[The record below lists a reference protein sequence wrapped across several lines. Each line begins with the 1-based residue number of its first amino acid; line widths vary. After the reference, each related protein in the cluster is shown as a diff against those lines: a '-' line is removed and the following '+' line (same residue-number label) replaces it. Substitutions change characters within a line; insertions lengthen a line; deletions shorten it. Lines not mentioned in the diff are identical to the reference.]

1 MVSVALKPTGRRPRV
16 LIFVVAYELEDKLQ
30 NVLKRIPD
38 SESDLEVLIID
49 DASMDRTFEVAL
61 RWADSHPLQVT
72 VLATP
77 ENQGYG
83 GNQKLGYAYAIK
95 HGFDF
100 VVLLHGDGQYAPER
114 IPDLLAPLLRGE
126 ADAVFGSRMMVKGAA
141 LDGGMPLYKF
151 VGNKILT
158 RAQNGLLKTALSEFH
173 SGFRVYRVSA
183 LSKIPFQFNSNDF
196 HFDTE
201 IIIQF
206 LLAGFRITEV
216 PIPTFYG
223 DEISRVNGIPY
234 AWNVIKA
241 TVRSR
246 LHGLSIFYDRR
257 FDIEGPTNRHYGLK
271 LGYPSSHSAA
281 LGTVPDDTFVLDIGC
296 GPGDFAR
303 ELKKKGCSVDG
314 ADQFPPSDPT
324 AFSDFR
330 IWKDPDPLPYQL
342 NDYSW
347 VLLLDVLA
355 QVSNPERFLDQLR
368 SSSRSHDG
376 TPKLL
381 ITTGN
386 VVFWVV
392 RLQALIGNF
401 NYGKRGIL
409 DRSHT
414 RLYTFRS
421 LRTLLQQ
428 CGFKVER
435 VEGIPA
441 PFPLA
446 FGLNWF
452 SRALT
457 GLNLFLIRISRGL
470 FSFQILMVASPIPTL
485 DALLDR
491 TVESSA
497 VRAAATEQLSEQGK

>member
-1 MVSVALKPTGRRPRV
+1 MSVAPKPTGRRPRV
-16 LIFVVAYELEDKLQ
+16 LIFVVAYEAEDKLQ
-30 NVLKRIPD
+30 SVLERIPD
-38 SESDLEVLIID
+38 SGSDLEVLVID
-49 DASMDRTFEVAL
+49 DSSMDRTFEVAL
-61 RWADSHPLQVT
+61 RSADSHPLQVT

-114 IPDLLAPLLRGE
+114 IPDLMAPLVRGE
-126 ADAVFGSRMMVKGAA
+126 ADAVFGSRMMVKGGAR
-141 LDGGMPLYKF
+141 DGGMPLYKL
-151 VGNKILT
+151 VGNKVLT

-173 SGFRVYRVSA
+173 SGFRAYRVSA
-183 LSKIPFQFNSNDF
+183 LSQIPFQFNANVF

-206 LLAGFRITEV
+206 LMAGFRITEV
-216 PIPTFYG
+216 PVPTFYG
-223 DEISRVNGIPY
+223 DEICRVNGIPY

-246 LHGLSIFYDRR
+246 LHGLSVFYDRR

-281 LGTVPDDTFVLDIGC
+281 LGTVPDDTHVLDIGC

-324 AFSDFR
+324 AFSHFQ
-330 IWKDPDPLPYQL
+330 IWVDPDPLPYQL

-347 VLLLDVLA
+347 VLLLDVLE
-355 QVSNPERFLDQLR
+355 QVGNPERFLDQLR

-386 VVFWVV
+386 VVFWIV
-392 RLQALIGNF
+392 RLQAFMGNF

-421 LRTLLQQ
+421 LRTLLRQ

-441 PFPLA
+441 PFPVAL
-446 FGLNWF
+446 GLNWF

-457 GLNLFLIRISRGL
+457 NFNLFLIRISRGF

-497 VRAAATEQLSEQGK
+497 VRAAAIEQLIERGK

>member
-1 MVSVALKPTGRRPRV
+1 MSVATKPAGRSRV
-16 LIFVVAYELEDKLQ
+16 LIFVVAYEAEDKLRS
-30 NVLKRIPD
+30 VLERIPE
-38 SESDLEVLIID
+38 SGSDLEVLVID

-61 RWADSHPLQVT
+61 RSADSHPLQVT

-114 IPDLLAPLLRGE
+114 IPDLIAPLARGE
-126 ADAVFGSRMMVKGAA
+126 ADAVFGSRMMVKGGA
-141 LDGGMPLYKF
+141 LRGGMPLYKY
-151 VGNKILT
+151 VGNRILT
-158 RAQNGLLKTALSEFH
+158 RAQNLLLDTEFSEFH
-173 SGFRVYRVSA
+173 SGFRAYRVSA
-183 LSKIPFQFNSNDF
+183 LSRVPFQYNTNVF

-201 IIIQF
+201 IIIQL

-216 PIPTFYG
+216 PIPTYYG
-223 DEISRVNGIPY
+223 DEICRVNGIPY
-234 AWNVIKA
+234 AWNVIK
-241 TVRSR
+241 TTIRSR
-246 LHGLSIFYDRR
+246 LHGLSVFFDRR
-257 FDIEGPTNRHYGLK
+257 FDIETPTNRHYALK

-281 LGTVPDDTFVLDIGC
+281 LSIVPDDSRVLDIGC

-314 ADQFPPSDPT
+314 ADQFPPADPT
-324 AFSDFR
+324 SFAEFR
-330 IWKDPDPLPYQL
+330 IWRDPDPLPYRL

-347 VLLLDVLA
+347 VLLLDVLE
-355 QVSNPERFLDQLR
+355 QVRNPEMFLDRLR
-368 SSSRSHDG
+368 SSSKSHDG
-376 TPKLL
+376 TPKIL

-386 VVFWVV
+386 VVFWIV
-392 RLQALIGNF
+392 RIQALLGNF

-409 DRSHT
+409 DRTHT

-421 LRTLLQQ
+421 LRTLLEQ
-428 CGFKVER
+428 CGFRVER
-435 VEGIPA
+435 VEGVPA

-457 GLNLFLIRISRGL
+457 YLNRLQIRISRGF
-470 FSFQILMVASPIPTL
+470 FSFQILIVASPTPTI
-485 DALLDR
+485 DALLER

-497 VRAAATEQLSEQGK
+497 TRAAAARRPGEDGTDQ